1 MDWLGG
7 LSSIKGQLTNITKDL
22 LAEGTREI
30 NDPTS
35 ELLLA
40 RTRICELESVV
51 ENQKIEINS
60 LRSRN
65 EDLLVQLE
73 SSQLRLDHTKELF
86 IEQLRDKEIVI
97 TKLRSE
103 ISNERGEPE
112 GQPEAS
118 LGTTVSRIDNS
129 LSKSGLRQYLDL
141 ASEDH
146 QVPSSIS
153 HSDSTVTWEELKNEV
168 VQLRAELTKWKRIAK
183 KKEKTADNT
192 SSHELLNIELEKQI
206 DQLKKQLSDLE
217 EIRRNELAA
226 VQESHSDHLSN
237 LVEQLKETE
246 AEVIKLQKQAEEYH
260 NHLSSCDVS
269 SSQSGPQNITSGTVN
284 ALENEQSVFAE
295 ISDLIDPENQ
305 GNLRKLR
312 SGKRKK
318 KKLPNTQV
326 ETVDISKLSKSVSC
340 EMSSQTD
347 YNQMKDSSIQADI
360 KIKTKDAF
368 TECDH
373 RSSCSNSVQTESVVQ
388 SLSKGSQTDLP
399 HKTVTSIPTSSIAIQ
414 FSSVDCE
421 ISYPLVDASGN
432 NDGFLSPGESQQTRS
447 LLHEVFDKF
456 EEANELADQL
466 ASEINSYN
474 QFIFSMLIRDGI
486 IESPKSIS
494 PMYQPVL
501 SSESNHETTKV
512 DILEKL
518 KLLIN
523 TIKSHH
529 ECIIKNAAHK
539 TVNMSLSVPVSSKL
553 LCSEISDSTEV
564 ELDAWQ
570 DDDFPEL
577 NSNASEATKCQSEHP
592 SDDMKPQD
600 EANVQQLV
608 NVFPKG
614 LVADSNRI
622 AELESLLEL
631 FGRLEQSLNIAVSHL
646 LSLPPPPTMPSH
658 LLDQQSSCTWP
669 PTSVEDKLALLTASE
684 ISSRNEIIRLNNSL
698 SSVEEKCRR
707 LEGDNQQ
714 LYNQIT
720 QYEDILKSSSHSGNI
735 EVTDDFIELSSLAYQ
750 LCVSLDPEVGEK
762 EWNPDDWEVELFT
775 ILKDRLDSEVTE
787 DVDDNQSRNV
797 VKLSAEVAALRDLL
811 AQHTTFRTQA
821 EKDLKHL
828 LSTIQNQHDIIDK
841 LSMEKRQF
849 EILLSNMESKITP
862 VPVVSVSTTT
872 PMFPTNIITTIST
885 STSTTDDDVGNNS
898 DYKSKTLV
906 DTETQVSLSIDNSI
920 ELTNKSNEDY
930 AHYCKELIKFIY
942 SIYND
947 QLADSSPNSPSF
959 AITSESL
966 ILTNMSEVF
975 SLLEKFSVKFHEY
988 KINSENFQSMYNT
1001 MVNSLHQKH
1010 AESQL
1015 YHEKLQHCL
1024 TELNDVKKHREEAE
1038 ILVNSLREQLNSKHM
1053 DVDTIV
1059 KRSVSMNETVTTS
1072 GKSVVQPYTDKMHFD
1087 EEQTSTNEKLI
1098 AEIQRLQAHLVEME
1112 ESYTAAA
1119 VDAENREVELR
1130 SRLTE
1135 VEKSFAELKDSCV
1148 TADTQMRTAYS
1159 ERDDALKHLETSR
1172 REVLDLKDSL
1182 KTLQTVLDNFQR
1194 NQEATLI
1201 AETNHLRTELNRTIQ
1216 KEIAAKQ
1223 EIKELHKSLHSYQE
1237 LSKELQEMKNVNQQ
1251 LREQILRL
1259 ETKIKN
1265 RDTENDGLRD
1275 RLAKMAVDTDARI
1288 DKLLVKNLLLSYLQ
1302 LPANQRSNAIRVIGS
1317 LLGFSEE
1324 DYLKIG
1330 NESGALPKLM
1340 KWVRNTVSSL
1350 PSGPPKDV
1358 LLSSNNNDKTF
1369 TELLLA
1375 FLEEE
1380 SSPRSPIKLPMD
1392 YYTPDMVHPTNIR
1405 KQVNTTNPDEMY
1417 PVGKMQTCFTSLSN
1431 TPESDNNSNLSDQK
1445 PIFYML

>member
-1 MDWLGG
+1 MHEIFNRQLLITHTSEQFLANFFTPSWSDNNASSSVLDNFSKEDRISSLFSTPFLKYKCLIGDKNHNKLPVVCPTQPRKMDWLGG
-7 LSSIKGQLTNITKDL
+7 LSSIKGQITNITKDL

-30 NDPTS
+30 NDSTS

-51 ENQKIEINS
+51 ENQKTEINS

-118 LGTTVSRIDNS
+118 LGTTVSHIDIS
-129 LSKSGLRQYLDL
+129 VSKSGLRQYLDH
-141 ASEDH
+141 ASEDY

-153 HSDSTVTWEELKNEV
+153 HSDGTVTWDELKNEV

-192 SSHELLNIELEKQI
+192 SSYELLNIELEKQVE
-206 DQLKKQLSDLE
+206 QLKKQLSDSE

-226 VQESHSDHLSN
+226 IQDSHSDHLSN

-246 AEVIKLQKQAEEYH
+246 AEVIRLQKQAEEYY
-260 NHLSSCDVS
+260 NRCSSCDVS
-269 SSQSGPQNITSGTVN
+269 LNQSGLQTHTSGIVN
-284 ALENEQSVFAE
+284 ALKKEQSVCAE
-295 ISDLIDPENQ
+295 ISDVIDPENQ
-305 GNLRKLR
+305 GTSRKLR

-318 KKLPNTQV
+318 KKLPNIQV
-326 ETVDISKLSKSVSC
+326 ETMDTLKLSKSVSC
-340 EMSSQTD
+340 EISSQTD
-347 YNQMKDSSIQADI
+347 YNQMKDSSIQAGI

-368 TECDH
+368 TECDLY
-373 RSSCSNSVQTESVVQ
+373 RSSCSTSVQTESVVQ
-388 SLSKGSQTDLP
+388 PLSKGSQTDLP
-399 HKTVTSIPTSSIAIQ
+399 HEPVASIPVSSIAIQ
-414 FSSVDCE
+414 FSSVDRDF
-421 ISYPLVDASGN
+421 SYPLVDASGN
-432 NDGFLSPGESQQTRS
+432 NDGFLSSGESQQTQS
-447 LLHEVFDKF
+447 FLHEVFDKSG
-456 EEANELADQL
+456 EANELVDQL

-474 QFIFSMLIRDGI
+474 QFTFSMLIRNGI
-486 IESPKSIS
+486 IESSKSIS
-494 PMYQPVL
+494 PMHQPVL
-501 SSESNHETTKV
+501 FSQSDHETTKV

-518 KLLIN
+518 KLLID

-529 ECIIKNAAHK
+529 ECIIKNEAHK
-539 TVNMSLSVPVSSKL
+539 TVNMSLSVPFSSKRL
-553 LCSEISDSTEV
+553 SSEISDSTEV

-577 NSNASEATKCQSEHP
+577 NSNASEATKCHSGHP
-592 SDDMKPQD
+592 SDDIKPQD
-600 EANVQQLV
+600 EANVQQSE
-608 NVFPKG
+608 NVFSKG
-614 LVADSNRI
+614 LVANSNRI
-622 AELESLLEL
+622 AELESLLEP
-631 FGRLEQSLNIAVSHL
+631 FGRLEQSLNTAVLHL

-698 SSVEEKCRR
+698 LSVEEKCKQ
-707 LEGDNQQ
+707 LEVDNQQ

-720 QYEDILKSSSHSGNI
+720 RYEDILKSSSHSGNI

-775 ILKDRLDSEVTE
+775 LLKDRLDSEETE
-787 DVDDNQSRNV
+787 VVDDNQSSNV

-841 LSMEKRQF
+841 MTMEKRQLEF
-849 EILLSNMESKITP
+849 LLSNKESKITP

-872 PMFPTNIITTIST
+872 PMFTANIITTIST
-885 STSTTDDDVGNNS
+885 STSTTDDDVSNDS
-898 DYKSKTLV
+898 DHIPKTFV
-906 DTETQVSLSIDNSI
+906 DTETQASLSIDNSI

-947 QLADSSPNSPSF
+947 QFANSSPNSPSRD
-959 AITSESL
+959 ITPESL
-966 ILTNMSEVF
+966 KLTNKPEVF
-975 SLLEKFSVKFHEY
+975 SLLEKFSVRFHEF
-988 KINSENFQSMYNT
+988 KIDSENFQSMYNT
-1001 MVNSLHQKH
+1001 LVNSLHQKH

-1024 TELNDVKKHREEAE
+1024 NELND
-1038 ILVNSLREQLNSKHM
+1038 M
-1053 DVDTIV
+1053 DVNTIV
-1059 KRSVSMNETVTTS
+1059 KHSASMDETVTTS
-1072 GKSVVQPYTDKMHFD
+1072 CKSVVQPYTDEMHSD
-1087 EEQTSTNEKLI
+1087 EEQTSNNEKLI
-1098 AEIQRLQAHLVEME
+1098 GEIQRLQAHLVEME

-1130 SRLTE
+1130 SRLNE
-1135 VEKSFAELKDSCV
+1135 VEKSFAELKNSCI

-1194 NQEATLI
+1194 
-1201 AETNHLRTELNRTIQ
+1201 
-1216 KEIAAKQ
+1216 KIAAKQ
-1223 EIKELHKSLHSYQE
+1223 EIEELNRSLYGYQE

-1251 LREQILRL
+1251 LREQIIRL
-1259 ETKIKN
+1259 ETKIRN

-1288 DKLLVKNLLLSYLQ
+1288 DKYKFF
-1302 LPANQRSNAIRVIGS
+1302 
-1317 LLGFSEE
+1317 FS
-1324 DYLKIG
+1324 
-1330 NESGALPKLM
+1330 
-1340 KWVRNTVSSL
+1340 
-1350 PSGPPKDV
+1350 V
-1358 LLSSNNNDKTF
+1358 L
-1369 TELLLA
+1369 
-1375 FLEEE
+1375 
-1380 SSPRSPIKLPMD
+1380 
-1392 YYTPDMVHPTNIR
+1392 
-1405 KQVNTTNPDEMY
+1405 
-1417 PVGKMQTCFTSLSN
+1417 
-1431 TPESDNNSNLSDQK
+1431 
-1445 PIFYML
+1445 IFYL

>member
-1 MDWLGG
+1 MHEIFNRQLLITHTSEQFLANFFTPSWSDNNASSSVLDNFSKEDRISSLFSTPFLKYKCLIGDKNHNKLPVVCPTQPRKMDWLGG
-7 LSSIKGQLTNITKDL
+7 LSSIKGQITNITKDL

-30 NDPTS
+30 NDSTS

-51 ENQKIEINS
+51 ENQKTEINS

-118 LGTTVSRIDNS
+118 LGTTVSHIDIS
-129 LSKSGLRQYLDL
+129 VSKSGLRQYLDH
-141 ASEDH
+141 ASEDY

-153 HSDSTVTWEELKNEV
+153 HSDGTVTWDELKNEV

-192 SSHELLNIELEKQI
+192 SSYELLNIELEKQ
-206 DQLKKQLSDLE
+206 
-217 EIRRNELAA
+217 
-226 VQESHSDHLSN
+226 
-237 LVEQLKETE
+237 
-246 AEVIKLQKQAEEYH
+246 
-260 NHLSSCDVS
+260 
-269 SSQSGPQNITSGTVN
+269 
-284 ALENEQSVFAE
+284 
-295 ISDLIDPENQ
+295 
-305 GNLRKLR
+305 
-312 SGKRKK
+312 
-318 KKLPNTQV
+318 V
-326 ETVDISKLSKSVSC
+326 ETMDTLKLSKSVSC
-340 EMSSQTD
+340 EISSQTD
-347 YNQMKDSSIQADI
+347 YNQMKDSSIQAGI

-368 TECDH
+368 TECDLY
-373 RSSCSNSVQTESVVQ
+373 RSSCSTSVQTESVVQ
-388 SLSKGSQTDLP
+388 PLSKGSQTDLP
-399 HKTVTSIPTSSIAIQ
+399 HEPVASIPVSSIAIQ
-414 FSSVDCE
+414 FSSVDRDF
-421 ISYPLVDASGN
+421 SYPLVDASGN
-432 NDGFLSPGESQQTRS
+432 NDGFLSSGESQQTQS
-447 LLHEVFDKF
+447 FLHEVFDKSG
-456 EEANELADQL
+456 EANELVDQL

-474 QFIFSMLIRDGI
+474 QFTFSMLIRNGI
-486 IESPKSIS
+486 IESSKSIS
-494 PMYQPVL
+494 PMHQPVL
-501 SSESNHETTKV
+501 FSQSDHETTKV

-518 KLLIN
+518 KLLID

-529 ECIIKNAAHK
+529 ECIIKNEAHK
-539 TVNMSLSVPVSSKL
+539 TVNMSLSVPFSSKRL
-553 LCSEISDSTEV
+553 SSEISDSTEV

-577 NSNASEATKCQSEHP
+577 NSNASEATKCHSGHP
-592 SDDMKPQD
+592 SDDIKPQD
-600 EANVQQLV
+600 EANVQQSE
-608 NVFPKG
+608 NVFSKG
-614 LVADSNRI
+614 LVANSNRI
-622 AELESLLEL
+622 AELESLLEP
-631 FGRLEQSLNIAVSHL
+631 FGRLEQSLNTAVLHL

-698 SSVEEKCRR
+698 LSVEEKCKQ
-707 LEGDNQQ
+707 LEVDNQQ

-720 QYEDILKSSSHSGNI
+720 RYEDILKSSSHSGNI

-775 ILKDRLDSEVTE
+775 LLKDRLDSEETE
-787 DVDDNQSRNV
+787 VVDDNQSSNV

-841 LSMEKRQF
+841 MTMEKRQLEF
-849 EILLSNMESKITP
+849 LLSNKESKITP

-872 PMFPTNIITTIST
+872 PMFTANIITTIST
-885 STSTTDDDVGNNS
+885 STSTTDDDVSNDS
-898 DYKSKTLV
+898 DHIPKTFV
-906 DTETQVSLSIDNSI
+906 DTETQASLSIDNSI

-947 QLADSSPNSPSF
+947 QFANSSPNSPSRD
-959 AITSESL
+959 ITPESL
-966 ILTNMSEVF
+966 KLTNKPEVF
-975 SLLEKFSVKFHEY
+975 SLLEKFSVRFHEF
-988 KINSENFQSMYNT
+988 KIDSENFQSMYNT
-1001 MVNSLHQKH
+1001 LVNSLHQKH

-1024 TELNDVKKHREEAE
+1024 NELND
-1038 ILVNSLREQLNSKHM
+1038 M
-1053 DVDTIV
+1053 DVNTIV
-1059 KRSVSMNETVTTS
+1059 KHSASMDETVTTS
-1072 GKSVVQPYTDKMHFD
+1072 CKSVVQPYTDEMHSD
-1087 EEQTSTNEKLI
+1087 EEQTSNNEKLI
-1098 AEIQRLQAHLVEME
+1098 GEIQRLQAHLVEME

-1130 SRLTE
+1130 SRLNE
-1135 VEKSFAELKDSCV
+1135 VEKSFAELKNSCI

-1194 NQEATLI
+1194 
-1201 AETNHLRTELNRTIQ
+1201 
-1216 KEIAAKQ
+1216 KIAAKQ
-1223 EIKELHKSLHSYQE
+1223 EIEELNRSLYGYQE

-1251 LREQILRL
+1251 LREQIIRL
-1259 ETKIKN
+1259 ETKIRN

-1317 LLGFSEE
+1317 LLGFSDE

-1330 NESGALPKLM
+1330 SESGALPKLM
-1340 KWVRNTVSSL
+1340 KWVRSTVSSL

-1358 LLSSNNNDKTF
+1358 LLSSNNNNKTF

-1380 SSPRSPIKLPMD
+1380 SSPRSPIKLPID
-1392 YYTPDMVHPTNIR
+1392 YYTPDIVHPTNIR
-1405 KQVNTTNPDEMY
+1405 KQVNATSPDEMY

-1431 TPESDNNSNLSDQK
+1431 TPESDNNSSLSDQK
-1445 PIFYML
+1445 PVFYML